1 MSARDIYGEYVL
13 VVVGGLPGVGKT
25 TIAAALARRTGAN
38 FVRIDAIETGLTLAA
53 ESSLAVGASGYVVG
67 HQVVRSML
75 VEGMDVIVDAVNPV
89 AAARQGWTDLG
100 VEFDVDV
107 LPVEVVCSDEDLHRR
122 RVESRSPNLPGH
134 VMPTWEDVTRLSYE
148 PWPDADLIVDSA
160 DVESDVV
167 EVIASRLRSAGAHG

>member
-1 MSARDIYGEYVL
+1 ML

-38 FVRIDAIETGLTLAA
+38 FVRIDAIETGIALASG
-53 ESSLAVGASGYVVG
+53 SSSTVGASGYVVG

-89 AAARQGWTDLG
+89 AAARQGWIDLG
-100 VEFDVDV
+100 VEFGVDV
-107 LPVEVVCSDEDLHRR
+107 LTVEVVCSDVDLHRR

-148 PWPDADLIVDSA
+148 PWPEADIVVDSA
-160 DVESDVV
+160 DVERDLV
-167 EVIASRLRSAGAHG
+167 EVIASRLRRPGALG